1 MRAADWGLWIG
12 YELVVALAVFA
23 AYELG
28 SKIGVRRRDRD

>member
-1 MRAADWGLWIG
+1 MAANWVLWIG

-28 SKIGVRRRDRD
+28 SKDGMRRCDRD